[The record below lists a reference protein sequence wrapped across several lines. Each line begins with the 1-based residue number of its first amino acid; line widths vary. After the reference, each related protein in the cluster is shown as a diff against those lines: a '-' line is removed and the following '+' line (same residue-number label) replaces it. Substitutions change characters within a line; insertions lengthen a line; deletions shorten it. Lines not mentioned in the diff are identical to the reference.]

1 MIIPPVPQAAIDTI
15 KRFEGLRLARYDDVD
30 GNGTIGYGHLCKPGD
45 HLNVITEDT
54 ANNLLH
60 DDSLLAAASVI
71 RLSSTPLNDN
81 QYSALID
88 FVFNMGAGSYQR
100 STLRQKINR
109 REFNDI
115 YQELNKWVYGN
126 GRKIPGLVTRRKA
139 EFSLFMQT

>member
-1 MIIPPVPQAAIDTI
+1 MIIPPVPQAAIDMI

-60 DDSLLAAASVI
+60 DDSLLSAASVI
-71 RLSSTPLNDN
+71 RFSSTPLNDN
-81 QYSALID
+81 QYAALID

-126 GRKIPGLVTRRKA
+126 GRKIPGLVARRKA